1 MVGDYNTLQDIE
13 KAARENIID
22 LGALATK
29 MRDYWQ
35 ERNRPGRRKEV
46 NIKITNR
53 ECELILISVAISMD
67 RVAGKKGSEGVL
79 ATLGATN
86 LGLLGNREL
95 DLD

>member
-1 MVGDYNTLQDIE
+1 MVGEFTSLQDIE
-13 KAARENIID
+13 RAARENIID
-22 LGALATK
+22 FTALATK

-46 NIKITNR
+46 DIKITNK
-53 ECELILISVAISMD
+53 ECELILISIALSLDKI
-67 RVAGKKGSEGVL
+67 AGKKGSESVL